1 MSKFLTP
8 LRIERIEDKSA
19 DGRGTWRL
27 LSPLEYASDVA
38 GLLVVPADF
47 VTDLASVPRVP
58 FAYMLTGGVGHAAAV
73 VHDFLYVCHAVDRST
88 ADEVFYEALLVL
100 GVPGWR
106 AWLMWAG
113 VRVGGG
119 GPWNSAGQR
128 QAAHVETVIDY
139 LHPDGP

>member
-8 LRIERIEDKSA
+8 LRLERIEDQSA

-27 LSPLEYASDVA
+27 LSPLEYESDVA
-38 GLLVVPADF
+38 GLVVVPGDF

-58 FAYMLTGGVGHAAAV
+58 FAYLLTGGVGHAAAV
-73 VHDFLYVCHAVDRST
+73 VHDFLYVCHAVGRKT

-100 GVPGWR
+100 GVPAWR
-106 AWLMWAG
+106 AWLMWLG

-119 GPWNSAGQR
+119 GPFKAAGQR
-128 QAAHVETVIDY
+128 QPEYVQSVID
-139 LHPDGP
+139 PS